1 MSIMKRLPFE
11 FAEAL
16 TRHRPI
22 FARSSRVCRQHRAPV
37 LCASKTKEREQ
48 PESNWQPQRG
58 NRFQGDLTSAVPTLR
73 LSTTGVEPAWR
84 LHSVLNGA
92 PDRWDIADWCTVRDS
107 NPDFSLGRRAC
118 SLYTNSALRIR
129 LGSNQRI
136 SRLTAECLY
145 QLGHRSR
152 IESPCR
158 DLNPGQ
164 YRERVS

>member
-22 FARSSRVCRQHRAPV
+22 FARSSRVYRQHRAPL
-37 LCASKTKEREQ
+37 LCASKTKRTRATRVELATPEGQSLSRRPDVRRPYSQ
-48 PESNWQPQRG
+48 IDYQRRESNP
-58 NRFQGDLTSAVPTLR
+58 L
-73 LSTTGVEPAWR
+73 GVT
-84 LHSVLNGA
+84 HSVLNGA

-118 SLYTNSALRIR
+118 CLYTNSALRIR

-152 IESPCR
+152 I
-158 DLNPGQ
+158 
-164 YRERVS
+164 